1 MTLQETL
8 MRRILVAIDG
18 SDTAL
23 KALDF
28 AAKQARYEP
37 AAKLHV
43 LNVQPPPSAH
53 SAWEIYVTAEKLEQI
68 AVERAQAILEAAA
81 ERLKATGCAFDLEQ
95 REGDPA
101 STIARRASKL
111 GCESII
117 MGTHGLGQLGILVM
131 GSVAQKVLHHARVP
145 VTLVK

>member
-1 MTLQETL
+1 
-8 MRRILVAIDG
+8 MRKILVAIDG
-18 SDTAL
+18 SEGAL
-23 KALDF
+23 RALDF
-28 AAKQARYEP
+28 AVKQARYEP

-43 LNVQPPPSAH
+43 LNVRPPPSAH
-53 SAWEIYVTAEKLEQI
+53 TAWEIYVTAEKLEKI
-68 AVERAQAILEAAA
+68 ADERARAILEAAA
-81 ERLKATGCAFDLEQ
+81 ERLKPTGCAFDLEQ
-95 REGDPA
+95 REGEPA

-131 GSVAQKVLHHARVP
+131 GSVAQKVLHHAKVP